1 MDDPMQRRDPQQQ
14 SGEVPTARA
23 PQRDR
28 PAQEVSPTL
37 IPSRR
42 RAYLMGDTVVD
53 ASAATELRPGTV
65 VAGDFTILRRIVRC
79 DLGVLYEVTQ
89 RSTGQVCALKALDY
103 AQRRGVGEREHFL
116 RESRIAERLAGP
128 YCPAVL
134 GAGLDAELDAHWIAF
149 ERLVGETLAERLS
162 RLGVGV
168 AMEPADAL
176 DVVEQLCLGLTTVHD
191 HGVVHRDLKPANV
204 FLARAAPF
212 TVKVLD
218 FSAASAPDEADRDDA
233 SLGTPLWMSPEQAT
247 GGDASPATD
256 VWSVGLLAF
265 RMLAGHSYWCCARNP
280 VVEMRAFLD
289 ELVESP
295 LPSASERAA
304 ELGCERPLPDG
315 FDAWF
320 ARCVA
325 RDPRRRFRNADEMA
339 FALRDVRRDAEVAFL
354 LQARATRMQTLPSA
368 PVYRE
373 GATRSA
379 APAIE
384 PRPSQLP
391 PAPQAQLPQQPMP
404 PAPPETHDRPVS
416 FAFFDEEKTVAI
428 PGRARAPRWPMVM
441 LGVALGV
448 ALVGGVLALALDDE
462 RAEVSH
468 DTVAPY
474 DGAAPGMGEPD
485 DAALPG
491 LAEPLAPDAALPT
504 TAATHRVAAP
514 APTVAPPAAVPPTE
528 RLPWPADARLV
539 WSGRAAGD
547 DGAWSFVL
555 ALSHDGPT
563 SVRGYIAW
571 TAIESPSAP
580 AGEQVRESVEGVW
593 HPDANTLDLRGVTS
607 TAPGSLPVNAYR
619 LRVRADGALV
629 GATIDDRETLTG
641 ALTGA
646 PTSHVVSRRAQ
657 PAHAPTSTAR

>member
-1 MDDPMQRRDPQQQ
+1 VDDPMQRRSPQQQ
-14 SGEVPTARA
+14 TGEVPAARS

-28 PAQEVSPTL
+28 PSQEVSPTL
-37 IPSRR
+37 VPSRR
-42 RAYLMGDTVVD
+42 RAYLMGDTMVD
-53 ASAATELRPGTV
+53 MSAPTELRPGTV
-65 VAGDFTILRRIVRC
+65 VASDFTIMRRIMRC

-89 RSTGQVCALKALDY
+89 RSTGQPCALKALDN
-103 AQRRGVGEREHFL
+103 AQRRDAGEREHFL
-116 RESRIAERLAGP
+116 REARIAEGLAGP

-134 GAGLDAELDAHWIAF
+134 GAGLDAEVDAHWIAF

-168 AMEPADAL
+168 AMEPAEAL
-176 DVVEQLCLGLTTVHD
+176 DVIEQLCLGLTTVHD
-191 HGVVHRDLKPANV
+191 RGVVHRDLKPANV

-212 TVKVLD
+212 TVKLLD
-218 FSAASAPDEADRDDA
+218 FSAASAPDEPDRDDA

-247 GGDASPATD
+247 GGAASPATD

-265 RMLAGHSYWCCARNP
+265 RMLAGRSYWCCARNP
-280 VVEMRAFLD
+280 VVEMRSFLD
-289 ELVESP
+289 ELVEWP
-295 LPSASERAA
+295 LPPASERAA

-354 LQARATRMQTLPSA
+354 LQARAARMQTLPAA

-373 GATRSA
+373 PSTRSS
-379 APAIE
+379 APAVD

-391 PAPQAQLPQQPMP
+391 PAPVASQSLPP
-404 PAPPETHDRPVS
+404 PPPETHERPVS

-428 PGRARAPRWPMVM
+428 PGRTRTSRWPLVM

-448 ALVGGVLALALDDE
+448 ALVGGVLALVFDDD
-462 RAEVSH
+462 RAEVARGA
-468 DTVAPY
+468 VA
-474 DGAAPGMGEPD
+474 PD
-485 DAALPG
+485 DAALALEDP
-491 LAEPLAPDAALPT
+491 AAPDASLAPPT
-504 TAATHRVAAP
+504 PVATRSTAPPTRAAPTAAPLAV
-514 APTVAPPAAVPPTE
+514 VAPSE
-528 RLPWPADARLV
+528 LLPWPADARLV
-539 WSGRAAGD
+539 WNGRAAGD

-555 ALSHDGPT
+555 ALHRDESAN
-563 SVRGYIAW
+563 VRGYIAW
-571 TAIESPSAP
+571 TAIESPSAA

-593 HPDANTLDLRGVTS
+593 HPESSTVDLRGVTS

-619 LRVRADGALV
+619 LRVRADGGLA

-641 ALTGA
+641 SRAPASPASPASPAAHPAQRGA
-646 PTSHVVSRRAQ
+646 HPPRSTRR
-657 PAHAPTSTAR
+657 